1 MAFKVPLQAFAA
13 DVPQRA
19 FASCLSAWLAVT
31 LTEKSAPPV
40 LARPASEC
48 SVSTLAETPPS
59 SSFLSL
65 SSGSLPSIIPRGPT
79 SSRDCQPRSL
89 SIASGC
95 CHPGFLLVPSPP
107 SLLRAGPGTPFHSDC
122 VTFYSRPQAS
132 FWDYSS
138 GFHPG
143 PLWPLQNLLSFFH
156 TLCCVFPPRCN
167 SWSIS
172 SVGL

>member
-1 MAFKVPLQAFAA
+1 MAFKVPPQAFAT

-48 SVSTLAETPPS
+48 SVSTLAETSRS
-59 SSFLSL
+59 SSFLFL
-65 SSGSLPSIIPRGPT
+65 SSGSLHFFLELPLP
-79 SSRDCQPRSL
+79 
-89 SIASGC
+89 
-95 CHPGFLLVPSPP
+95 LLVQELPTPLLVHLLGLLLSRFPAGAQSPP
-107 SLLRAGPGTPFHSDC
+107 NLLRAGPGTPFHSDC

-143 PLWPLQNLLSFFH
+143 PPLAPAEPAVIFSYSF
-156 TLCCVFPPRCN
+156 LCFLIQV
-167 SWSIS
+167 
-172 SVGL
+172 